1 MADPEQPRRLTLLYQ
16 LYLAST
22 ESRQFMRLA
31 LRDTDMSGEEYGI
44 YSYFYANGARTQ
56 SQASA
61 DLGYPV
67 TTLASLLAPIVE
79 SGDLVRRP
87 HPTDRRARLLELSD
101 DGRLRLE
108 SAIPAFTEAYQAL
121 LAELEAAG
129 ADTEALFA
137 ALTGLRRGIAET
149 NRRLDA
155 GHLPGDGPRSGRRF
169 RGIVRA

>member
-1 MADPEQPRRLTLLYQ
+1 MPESEKPRRLTLLYQ

-44 YSYFYANGARTQ
+44 YSYFYANGPRTQ
-56 SQASA
+56 SQASV
-61 DLGYPV
+61 DLGYAV
-67 TTLASLLAPIVE
+67 TTLASLLAPIIE

-87 HPTDRRARLLELSD
+87 HPTDRRARLLELTP

-108 SAIPAFTEAYQAL
+108 SAIPAFTDAYQAL

-129 ADTEALFA
+129 ADTEAIFTALATLREGVA
-137 ALTGLRRGIAET
+137 ATI
-149 NRRLDA
+149 RRLEA
-155 GHLPGDGPRSGRRF
+155 GLTDEERS
-169 RGIVRA
+169 

>member
-1 MADPEQPRRLTLLYQ
+1 MAEPEQPRRLTLLYQ

-44 YSYFYANGARTQ
+44 YSYFYANGPRTQ
-56 SQASA
+56 SQASV
-61 DLGYPV
+61 DLGYAV
-67 TTLASLLAPIVE
+67 TTLASLLAPIIE

-87 HPTDRRARLLELSD
+87 HPTDRRARLLELTP

-108 SAIPAFTEAYQAL
+108 SAIPAFTDAYQAL

-129 ADTEALFA
+129 ADTEAIFTALATLREGVA
-137 ALTGLRRGIAET
+137 ATI
-149 NRRLDA
+149 RRLEA
-155 GHLPGDGPRSGRRF
+155 GLTDEERS
-169 RGIVRA
+169 